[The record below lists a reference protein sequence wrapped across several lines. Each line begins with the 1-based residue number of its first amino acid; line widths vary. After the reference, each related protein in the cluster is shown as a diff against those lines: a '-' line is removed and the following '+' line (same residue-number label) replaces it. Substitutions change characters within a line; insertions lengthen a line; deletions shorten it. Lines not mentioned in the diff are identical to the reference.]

1 MTSGATS
8 RLMREGRDVST
19 QVVPVLFAQPDES
32 DILHW
37 RAMILGPPGGPY
49 SLGYFHFD
57 MKFPQDYP
65 NSAPK
70 VLITTTSGGM
80 VRFNPNLYSTGKV
93 CLSILGTWRAEHSG
107 EQWSAVQS
115 VQSILMSIQSLMNDT
130 PYHNEPSFEEDD
142 GSGDVQKYNEK
153 IAHETLRVGVCEVM
167 EETLMLRAQSSN
179 GVCPL
184 FAATRRV
191 LFLMYYERY
200 LADSRALCDKKE
212 CRDGQPFKMM
222 PFECSS
228 NGMHGQFQWGQVR
241 GRLEKI
247 HAALLA
253 SIDEWKRKGA
263 EQTAQLKAKQ
273 DSQVTACIHHLH
285 QQVER
290 IKHEMPAS
298 ASIGPADDNTCVWTA
313 TIFGPSETVWDGGM
327 FEAEFVF
334 PPDFPDAPPYIRFLT
349 PIFHPQIS
357 PSGAPR
363 RRRRRRRAPSRP
375 PHTARPPRP
384 PPSAPGVPYLRTL
397 LLWSTIEPKEKTPA
411 ALLNQLVQLL
421 SKEPS
426 PEPVTHLNQQ
436 AAALH
441 FSRSDDDRKEYKR
454 QVKKRVQRSLEG

>member
-357 PSGAPR
+357 PSGAPLR
-363 RRRRRRRAPSRP
+363 RRRRRRPSALFLRAHPPTPSLRPRRAVPADAAAVVDDRTEGEDAGRP
-375 PHTARPPRP
+375 PQPARPAPVEGAVARAGDPPQPAGRRP
-384 PPSAPGVPYLRTL
+384 PLLALR
-397 LLWSTIEPKEKTPA
+397 
-411 ALLNQLVQLL
+411 
-421 SKEPS
+421 
-426 PEPVTHLNQQ
+426 
-436 AAALH
+436 
-441 FSRSDDDRKEYKR
+441 
-454 QVKKRVQRSLEG
+454 

>member
-1 MTSGATS
+1 
-8 RLMREGRDVST
+8 MR
-19 QVVPVLFAQPDES
+19 FDED
-32 DILHW
+32 DIYHF
-37 RAMILGPPGGPY
+37 RALVLGPVDTPY
-49 SLGYFHFD
+49 EHGYFFFD
-57 MKFPQDYP
+57 MHFSKDYP
-65 NSAPK
+65 FKPPK
-70 VLITTTSGGM
+70 AKFMTNDGR

-298 ASIGPADDNTCVWTA
+298 VSIGGASSARALCSSAPLSTPGTGSEKYNVRVRAEGAERATHSSAPNAGTTA
-313 TIFGPSETVWDGGM
+313 GHAEARSSSTDAGIWGG
-327 FEAEFVF
+327 
-334 PPDFPDAPPYIRFLT
+334 
-349 PIFHPQIS
+349 S
-357 PSGAPR
+357 PS
-363 RRRRRRRAPSRP
+363 
-375 PHTARPPRP
+375 
-384 PPSAPGVPYLRTL
+384 SAT
-397 LLWSTIEPKEKTPA
+397 
-411 ALLNQLVQLL
+411 
-421 SKEPS
+421 
-426 PEPVTHLNQQ
+426 
-436 AAALH
+436 
-441 FSRSDDDRKEYKR
+441 
-454 QVKKRVQRSLEG
+454 